1 MPTTY
6 DEAKMHMAEMSL
18 AGFPGCIGSTDAT
31 HVAMDSCAY
40 KLRQSHS
47 SFKLPYPART
57 YNITVNHR
65 RCILHSTGGHPARW
79 NDKTLQRFDN
89 FMTGLQSGRLLN
101 DVHFQLYDTNDNGDI
116 IKVRYTGAW
125 VIVDNGYL
133 NVPTCIP
140 PMKAALTREDERW
153 SQWVESM
160 RKDVECTFGIMKK
173 RWRILKHP
181 IRLRGVE
188 TTDKVW
194 RTCCALHNMLL
205 ESDGLNT
212 EWTEG
217 VPAGNAS
224 ILDGSISSTA
234 PFAISR
240 LHNTT
245 QICTPHV
252 SCESYTDST
261 RSTSSTE
268 DAIMEVSFINENI
281 VRNMSHTLFQKK
293 LIKHFDICFKR
304 NEIVWPQQ
312 QEKSLV

>member
-1 MPTTY
+1 
-6 DEAKMHMAEMSL
+6 
-18 AGFPGCIGSTDAT
+18 
-31 HVAMDSCAY
+31 
-40 KLRQSHS
+40 
-47 SFKLPYPART
+47 
-57 YNITVNHR
+57 
-65 RCILHSTGGHPARW
+65 
-79 NDKTLQRFDN
+79 
-89 FMTGLQSGRLLN
+89 
-101 DVHFQLYDTNDNGDI
+101 
-116 IKVRYTGAW
+116 
-125 VIVDNGYL
+125 
-133 NVPTCIP
+133 
-140 PMKAALTREDERW
+140 
-153 SQWVESM
+153 
-160 RKDVECTFGIMKK
+160 
-173 RWRILKHP
+173 
-181 IRLRGVE
+181 
-188 TTDKVW
+188 
-194 RTCCALHNMLL
+194 MLL

-312 QEKSLV
+312 QEISLV